1 VTHPATDVAQVLPA
15 WNHPEAVRDVL
26 DEVPRE
32 PIDQIPV
39 VVPSAAGPHRQRPT
53 AHLRRNGTRGLRQVT
68 HQSTDVAL
76 VIPAWNEPDA
86 IGAVLKEVPS
96 PLVDDVLVVVDSAMD
111 PTSPARPATRLCLST
126 EASAQ

>member
-1 VTHPATDVAQVLPA
+1 VTHPAKGA
-15 WNHPEAVRDVL
+15 AV
-26 DEVPRE
+26 
-32 PIDQIPV
+32 
-39 VVPSAAGPHRQRPT
+39 
-53 AHLRRNGTRGLRQVT
+53 
-68 HQSTDVAL
+68 
-76 VIPAWNEPDA
+76 VILAWNEPEA